1 MTTSYFDVHGLPRKF
16 STQPRGPQIDWS
28 FFILKFSMFLAFWR
42 PIWNHSDI
50 PINQCWMS
58 NTFRHLEV
66 YVVLDMF
73 DWFYCFHEHN
83 LNASWNASAPRP
95 ISEQSEQLNQLQ
107 SSILYHLETQIETRV
122 TSKFLEPSE
131 PEKNLQTPTPRLRNC
146 CVACSSGAK
155 LALGPRINWGNH
167 PTLIG
172 YPDR

>member
-1 MTTSYFDVHGLPRKF
+1 MGWISMTTSYFDVHGQPRKF
-16 STQPRGPQIDWS
+16 TTQPRGPQIDWS

-131 PEKNLQTPTPRLRNC
+131 PEKNLQTPTPQH
-146 CVACSSGAK
+146 G
-155 LALGPRINWGNH
+155 
-167 PTLIG
+167 
-172 YPDR
+172 DQ